1 MSRFRDLGFS
11 PGTLPTGAHNAITD
25 VAGVRVGHST
35 RIEGSRI
42 RTGVTAI
49 LPHGDNLFLHKV
61 PAAVHTI
68 NGFGKAAGFEQVREL
83 GRIETPIVLTNTLCI
98 GRAWDAVMSYLL
110 RQNPDLQ
117 SANPV
122 VGECN
127 DAYLNDVRLR
137 AIREE
142 DVFAAIDGARAG
154 SVSEGNVGAGAG
166 TACYGYKGGIG
177 TASRL
182 AAGFTV
188 GVLLQT
194 NYGRR
199 EELTILGVPVGRYA
213 PFKPADAP
221 KPGPGSVMI
230 IVATDAP
237 LTALELGRLA
247 RRVGHGLARTGS
259 VAHHGSGD
267 FVIAFSTQNR
277 YSHTPMQALE
287 IIQRASDN
295 IVDALFP
302 AVVEG
307 VEEAVYNSLIA
318 AETMTG
324 RDNHLLAA
332 LPKEALIKLLRQK
345 I

>member
-1 MSRFRDLGFS
+1 MPRFRDLGFI

-25 VAGVRVGHST
+25 VAGVRVGHTT
-35 RIEGSRI
+35 RIEGNRI

-49 LPHGDNLFLHKV
+49 LPHGDNLFQYKV

-83 GRIETPIVLTNTLCI
+83 GRIETPIVLTNTLCV
-98 GRAWDAVMSYLL
+98 GRAWDAVLSYLL

-117 SANPV
+117 SVNPII
-122 VGECN
+122 GECN

-137 AIREE
+137 AIRED
-142 DVFAAIDGARAG
+142 DVFAAINEAREG
-154 SVSEGNVGAGAG
+154 MVEEGNSGAGTG

-177 TASRL
+177 TASRV
-182 AAGFTV
+182 AAGYTV
-188 GVLLQT
+188 GALLQT

-199 EELTILGVPVGRYA
+199 EELTILGVPVGQIA

-230 IVATDAP
+230 VLATDAP

-247 RRVGHGLARTGS
+247 RRAVHGVARTGS
-259 VAHHGSGD
+259 VTHHGSGD
-267 FVIAFSTQNR
+267 FVIAFSTQN
-277 YSHTPMQALE
+277 YYMHTPAQPLE
-287 IIQRASDN
+287 IIHRASDAV
-295 IVDALFP
+295 VDALFP
-302 AVVEG
+302 AVVEC

-324 RDNHLLAA
+324 RDNHMLAA
-332 LPKEALIKLLRQK
+332 LPKEALVKLLSK
-345 I
+345 KL